1 MPKESIFT
9 AALSRLARIPFT
21 LQKERPFSPPKKALI
36 LKPCCVSQAM
46 LTTPLLAALSQ
57 QYPATR
63 FDWAIS
69 DWARPTVIGNPRLTE
84 LISTGAG
91 GLDGLSWRDLS
102 ALAKRL
108 EREQY
113 DTVFI
118 PSRSNLLSL
127 VAWMAHIPQRIG
139 LRVDG
144 RGFAHTHA
152 VAPAPEMMQETAV
165 YLSLATAAAVTDEAM
180 AAAKMEFYPP
190 DSARTAVT
198 ERLIDDVDWLG
209 ERALIIVHPG
219 GGKNPV
225 RTDNNKQ
232 WPMERFVRLINAI
245 GKTYNAQI
253 LLVGDAND
261 KPLVNKI
268 ASLTSVKVA
277 DWSGWMDLGEIGAL
291 SEVADLYIG
300 HDTGPTHIATAV
312 GCPVLAIF
320 GSSDPRISQPYTN
333 RPDRLRVLARECH
346 DPYLFSWE
354 NNVTIEAVLQA
365 VDELLSPPSNQ
376 SEPL

>member
-1 MPKESIFT
+1 MPKESAFT
-9 AALSRLARIPFT
+9 AALSRLARIPFA
-21 LQKERPFSPPKKALI
+21 LQSERPFTPPEKALI

-46 LTTPLLAALSQ
+46 LTTPLLVALSQ
-57 QYPATR
+57 QYPAAR

-69 DWARPTVIGNPRLTE
+69 DWARPTIIGNTRLTE

-91 GLDGLSWRDLS
+91 GMDGLSWRDLS

-118 PSRSNLLSL
+118 PSRSSLLSL

-139 LRVDG
+139 LQVDG

-152 VAPAPEMMQETAV
+152 VAPAKDVVQETAV
-165 YLSLATAAAVTDEAM
+165 YLSLATAADVSDDAM

-209 ERALIIVHPG
+209 EKPLFIIHPG
-219 GGKNPV
+219 GGRNPV
-225 RTDNNKQ
+225 RTNRHKQ
-232 WPMERFVRLINAI
+232 WPMERFVRLINGL
-245 GKTYNAQI
+245 GKAYDAQI
-253 LLVGDAND
+253 LLVGDADD
-261 KPLVNKI
+261 KPLVSKI
-268 ASLTSVKVA
+268 ASLTSVPAA
-277 DWSGWMDLGEIGAL
+277 DWSGRMDLGEIGAL

-300 HDTGPTHIATAV
+300 HDTGPTHVATAV

-320 GSSDPRISQPYTN
+320 GPSDPRISQPYTD
-333 RPDRLRVLARECH
+333 RPERLCVLAQ
-346 DPYLFSWE
+346 E
-354 NNVTIEAVLQA
+354 NRHIPFAWDDSVSIETALQA
-365 VDELLSPPSNQ
+365 VETLLSPPEESAII
-376 SEPL
+376 

>member
-9 AALSRLARIPFT
+9 TTFSRLARIPFA
-21 LQKERPFSPPKKALI
+21 LKGERPFSPPEKALI

-57 QYPATR
+57 QYPNTR

-69 DWARPTVIGNPRLTE
+69 DWARPTIIGNPRLTE

-91 GLDGLSWRDLS
+91 GLDELSWRDLS
-102 ALAKRL
+102 ALANRL

-118 PSRSNLLSL
+118 PSRSSLLSL

-139 LRVDG
+139 LQVDG

-152 VAPAPEMMQETAV
+152 VTPAKEVMQETAV
-165 YLSLATAAAVTDEAM
+165 YLSLAAASGVSDETM

-209 ERALIIVHPG
+209 EKPLFIIHPG
-219 GGKNPV
+219 GGSNPV
-225 RTDNNKQ
+225 RTNSSKQ
-232 WPMERFVRLINAI
+232 WPMERFVRLINGL

-253 LLVGDAND
+253 LLVGDVDD
-261 KPLVNKI
+261 KPLVSKI
-268 ASLTSVKVA
+268 ASLTSVPAA
-277 DWSGWMDLGEIGAL
+277 DWSGRMDLGEIGAL

-300 HDTGPTHIATAV
+300 HDTGTTHVATAV

-320 GSSDPRISQPYTN
+320 GPSDPRVSQPYT
-333 RPDRLRVLARECH
+333 DRLERLCVLAQ
-346 DPYLFSWE
+346 E
-354 NNVTIEAVLQA
+354 NHYTTPFVWDDSVSIEVALQA
-365 VDELLSPPSNQ
+365 VDTLLSPPESTTT
-376 SEPL
+376 E